1 MRRCVHFS
9 NFRQVKAIRGSSTF
23 LGIRVYNGFIFFC
36 FVSFLFFLM
45 FFSLFLVIRSYIFVF
60 IIALLFFID
69 FSPFFCI
76 FFQFY
81 SFFWI
86 FVVLPNF
93 CFFLLIFSCFIVRFA
108 CHWSGLPF
116 RGSKSLGQ
124 GYPSSMTVCSLQYQ
138 RGPVPT
144 A

>member
-1 MRRCVHFS
+1 MRRCVHFG

-23 LGIRVYNGFIFFC
+23 LGIRVYNGFIFFS
-36 FVSFLFFLM
+36 FVSFLFFFDVFLP
-45 FFSLFLVIRSYIFVF
+45 FSCNLILDIRF

-81 SFFWI
+81 SFFGFLWFCPI
-86 FVVLPNF
+86 FV
-93 CFFLLIFSCFIVRFA
+93 FFLLIFSCFIVRFA

-116 RGSKSLGQ
+116 RGSKYLGQ

-144 A
+144 V